1 MPEQMLDMAL
11 VRGVLLDLVTDQ
23 ISGRGRDGER
33 HAFIFRGLALAA
45 DLALASL
52 AYQAAADAGVGVFL
66 ER

>member
-33 HAFIFRGLALAA
+33 HAFIFRGLALA

>member
-33 HAFIFRGLALAA
+33 HAFIFRGLALA

-52 AYQAAADAGVGVFL
+52 ACQAAADVGVGVFL